1 MSGGT
6 IHQLLASPGDLL
18 RRLNDIPRVL
28 DLLVVDLG
36 TNDQCPQDVSPV
48 LVEDSAMALVELLR
62 NRSPTTIVFM
72 SVIQRTSVTEIKYK
86 IKRLKADYHQ

>member
-36 TNDQCPQDVSPV
+36 TNDLCLQDASPG
-48 LVEDSAMALVELLR
+48 LVVDSAVALVELLHQKQQK
-62 NRSPTTIVFM
+62 SHYDSFHVGY
-72 SVIQRTSVTEIKYK
+72 S
-86 IKRLKADYHQ
+86 ADL